1 MKDTNLNASSC
12 WKRIQKLCKEHG
24 ILQKNLVTELGLL
37 DQTIRNK
44 ISRNAFPSIEELVMI
59 ADYFNVST
67 DFLLLGKLSEHE
79 ENKVLEEKLNKISE
93 IINEPI
99 SDF

>member
-1 MKDTNLNASSC
+1 MKDTKLNASSC

-67 DFLLLGKLSEHE
+67 DYLLLGKISEHE
-79 ENKVLEEKLNKISE
+79 ENKVLEEKLNKIYE

-99 SDF
+99 SEF

>member
-67 DFLLLGKLSEHE
+67 DYLLLGKISEHE

-99 SDF
+99 SEF